1 MACVFVTMLILLGT
15 IHNPYGLFVF
25 WPFFWTFGTIRVTL
39 IEYLVKVWVFWKP
52 PSPLPVLMVCE
63 WPRPYISWHLGQY
76 CRYDL
81 RNNDTGGCDGLHAF
95 LGPDNRRSIQ
105 CHYYY
110 FNRPLCR
117 LFSPYRTCF
126 PVRSRCYYI
135 STLDVFFCQIT
146 TFIKVCAA
154 FVFWLQNL

>member
-15 IHNPYGLFVF
+15 IHNPYGLFAFFGLFLILFVEQRVF
-25 WPFFWTFGTIRVTL
+25 SISVGYFGN
-39 IEYLVKVWVFWKP
+39 P
-52 PSPLPVLMVCE
+52 PLSVLMVCE
-63 WPRPYISWHLGQY
+63 WPLLPYISWHLGQY

-126 PVRSRCYYI
+126 PVRSRCYTSYI
-135 STLDVFFCQIT
+135 LTIFCTL
-146 TFIKVCAA
+146 
-154 FVFWLQNL
+154 L

>member
-25 WPFFWTFGTIRVTL
+25 LAFFDTLCGTFGTIRVTL

-52 PSPLPVLMVCE
+52 TSPLPVLMVCE
-63 WPRPYISWHLGQY
+63 WPLPYISWHLGQY

-126 PVRSRCYYI
+126 PVRSRCYFLHSALKFGKQMQFEGI
-135 STLDVFFCQIT
+135 F
-146 TFIKVCAA
+146 
-154 FVFWLQNL
+154 

>member
-1 MACVFVTMLILLGT
+1 MDFLLF
-15 IHNPYGLFVF
+15 LA
-25 WPFFWTFGTIRVTL
+25 FFWYSLWNIWHYKGYIYRVVLSKSVGILET
-39 IEYLVKVWVFWKP
+39 
-52 PSPLPVLMVCE
+52 PLPVLMVCE
-63 WPRPYISWHLGQY
+63 WPPPYISWHLGQY

-146 TFIKVCAA
+146 TFIKVCVE
-154 FVFWLQNL
+154 FVFGLQTL